1 MKFDKQQLEKWI
13 DHELS
18 FLRYYGYREDRM
30 NLTIDSDIYKD
41 VRVIGYTKRPMP
53 LTQRCIPAIIK
64 SDVEINSNTKIE
76 DLYHISERKSDQ
88 NYSPCEVFMKM
99 FPGRRSEIINI
110 LQNPESNPPTKIYI
124 ACACPPIV

>member
-1 MKFDKQQLEKWI
+1 MKFNKQQLERWI

-18 FLRYYGYREDRM
+18 FLRYYGYKEDRIK
-30 NLTIDSDIYKD
+30 LTINSDIYKD

-64 SDVEINSNTKIE
+64 CDTEINSNTKIE

-99 FPGRRSEIINI
+99 FPDRRGEIIDI
-110 LQNPESNPPTKIYI
+110 LKNQESNPSTTINF
-124 ACACPPIV
+124 